1 MSTRR
6 QFLRRGAAAALCFG
20 TGARSENAPNDFLD
34 VAKLPRYVDP
44 LPRMKKAAPVAGK
57 NSNGIRYRIA
67 MREFLAKVHR
77 DMPPTTMWGYD
88 GACPGPTIEVQKDQ
102 AVSIEWINQLP
113 ARHLFTVD
121 HSLHGA
127 EADKPAVRA
136 VVHLHGARVAPDSDG
151 YPEHW
156 ITSGQSQKCQYP
168 NAQAATALYYHD
180 HAMGI
185 TRLNTAA
192 GLMGLYLIRDESE
205 DQLNLPAGRFEIPLV
220 IMDRSF
226 RTNGQLL
233 YPVSD
238 MPGMPWVSE
247 YYGAGILVNGKL
259 FPYLDVQPRRYRF
272 RVLNSSNGSFY
283 PLSLALDTSFL
294 SPDLPYLQIGSDQ
307 GLLSAPESVEN
318 VILGPGER
326 IDLLVDFAPYVGK
339 QLYFRT
345 KHAYFMQF
353 RVSNEKISD
362 NSLVP
367 STLRK
372 VERLSESAAVQ
383 TRPLTLLD
391 DQDRL
396 ERSHRMLLNGMHW
409 AMPVTEKPVLDSTEI
424 WSFINLT
431 DDSHPIH
438 LHMVQ
443 FQVLDRTPFDLQTYF
458 LTKKVV
464 HTGPALKLEPNELG
478 WKDTVRVDP
487 LTVTRIIV
495 RFSSYTG
502 RYVWHCHMLEHED
515 NEMMRPY
522 EIVEA

>member
-6 QFLRRGAAAALCFG
+6 QFLYTTAALCLG
-20 TGARSENAPNDFLD
+20 NPARAESSANDFLD
-34 VAKLPRYVDP
+34 VAKLPRYIDP
-44 LPRMKKAAPVAGK
+44 LPLPK
-57 NSNGIRYRIA
+57 NASPIPHKTGNALLYRIT
-67 MREFLAKVHR
+67 MREFSARVHR
-77 DMPPTTMWGYD
+77 DIPPTAMWGYD
-88 GACPGPTIEVQKDQ
+88 GTCPGPTIEVRKDQ
-102 AVSIEWINQLP
+102 AISVEWVNQLP
-113 ARHLFTVD
+113 GEHMLAID

-127 EADKPAVRA
+127 EAEKPPVRA

-156 ITSGQSQKCQYP
+156 VTSGQSQKCEYP
-168 NAQAATALYYHD
+168 NTQPAAALYYHD

-192 GLMGLYLIRDESE
+192 GLMGLYLIRDEIE
-205 DQLNLPAGRFEIPLV
+205 DELRLPSGSCEIPLV

-226 RTNGQLL
+226 RINGQLF
-233 YPVSD
+233 YPVSG

-283 PLSLALDTSFL
+283 VLSLASDPSFL
-294 SPDLPYLQIGSDQ
+294 SPGRSFLQIGSDQ
-307 GLLSAPESVEN
+307 GLLPSPESVEA
-318 VILGPGER
+318 VIIGPGER
-326 IDLLVDFAPYVGK
+326 IDLLIDFAAYAGK

-345 KHAYFMQF
+345 SHAYFMQF
-353 RVSNEKISD
+353 RVSGEKVAD
-362 NSLVP
+362 NSRVP
-367 STLRK
+367 STLRRI
-372 VERLSESAAVQ
+372 ERLAESAAIQ
-383 TRPLTLLD
+383 TRLLTLAD

-409 AMPVTEKPVLDSTEI
+409 SMPVTEKPVLDTTEI

-443 FQVLDRTPFDLQTYF
+443 FQILDRTPFDLQTYF
-458 LTKKVV
+458 RTGTVV
-464 HTGPALKLEPNELG
+464 HTAPPLKLEPNDLG

-487 LTVTRIIV
+487 MTVTRIII
-495 RFSSYTG
+495 RFSGYKG

-522 EIVEA
+522 EIVPA